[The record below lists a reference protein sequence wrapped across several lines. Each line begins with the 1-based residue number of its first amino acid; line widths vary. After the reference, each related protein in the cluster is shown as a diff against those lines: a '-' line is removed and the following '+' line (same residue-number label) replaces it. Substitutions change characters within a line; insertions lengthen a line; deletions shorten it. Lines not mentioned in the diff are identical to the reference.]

1 MTISGFVDSRF
12 APVEGLFGEVI
23 DSQARGGAAFSAFV
37 EGQCVI
43 DLFGG
48 ESRPGVPWTDDTVS
62 VIFSCTK
69 GLVAVLVGQMVE
81 QGLCDP
87 DSPVSRYW
95 PEFSVVSPTLT
106 VRQLLEHRAGLSAT
120 RASMSLDD
128 VLAGGPVLDAL
139 LSQQP
144 LWELGTGYA
153 YHAITFGHLVGE
165 LIRRITGETAGAVF
179 QQAVAQPLGVR
190 AWIGLPESEEPRVAE
205 LCAAS
210 DFTRPATADE
220 SPEYWDERAMT
231 FGNAFPLGDIG
242 KQDRGFNLPKV
253 HQAELPGAN
262 GITSAHALAKIWS
275 SVVTETD
282 GVRVLTDD
290 TVAMMTERRV
300 SGPSVWQDPGPW
312 WDRGFGVMLATHG
325 KPELLS
331 PHSFGHDG
339 LGGQAGWTDPTHKA
353 SIGFVTNHLV
363 SGADEHRRWT
373 TLVAEVRRI
382 LEND

>member
-1 MTISGFVDSRF
+1 
-12 APVEGLFGEVI
+12 
-23 DSQARGGAAFSAFV
+23 
-37 EGQCVI
+37 
-43 DLFGG
+43 
-48 ESRPGVPWTDDTVS
+48 
-62 VIFSCTK
+62 
-69 GLVAVLVGQMVE
+69 
-81 QGLCDP
+81 
-87 DSPVSRYW
+87 
-95 PEFSVVSPTLT
+95 
-106 VRQLLEHRAGLSAT
+106 
-120 RASMSLDD
+120 
-128 VLAGGPVLDAL
+128 
-139 LSQQP
+139 
-144 LWELGTGYA
+144 
-153 YHAITFGHLVGE
+153 
-165 LIRRITGETAGAVF
+165 
-179 QQAVAQPLGVR
+179 
-190 AWIGLPESEEPRVAE
+190 
-205 LCAAS
+205 
-210 DFTRPATADE
+210 
-220 SPEYWDERAMT
+220 MT

-382 LEND
+382 LKR

>member
-12 APVEGLFGEVI
+12 ATVEGLFGAVI
-23 DSQARGGAAFSAFV
+23 DSHAQGGAAFSVFV
-37 EGQCVI
+37 EGQCVV
-43 DLFGG
+43 DLVGG
-48 ESRPGVPWTDDTVS
+48 ESRPGIPWAANTVS

-69 GLVAVLVGQMVE
+69 GLVAVLVGQLVE
-81 QGLCDP
+81 SGLCDP
-87 DSPVSRYW
+87 SSPVALYW
-95 PEFSVVSPTLT
+95 PEFSTVSSTLT

-120 RASMSLDD
+120 RSSMSLDN

-165 LIRRITGETAGAVF
+165 LIRRITGEAAGAVF

-190 AWIGLPESEEPRVAE
+190 AWIGLPESEEPHVAE
-205 LCAAS
+205 LFAAS
-210 DFTRPATADE
+210 GFTRPATADE

-242 KQDRGFNLPKV
+242 KPDRGFNLPKV

-262 GITSAHALAKIWS
+262 GITNAQGLAKIWS

-282 GVRVLTDD
+282 GVRLLTDD

-300 SGPSVWQDPGPW
+300 TGPSVWQDPGPW

-339 LGGQAGWTDPTHKA
+339 LGGQAGWTDPKHKA

-373 TLVAEVRRI
+373 GLVAEVRRI
-382 LEND
+382 LKND